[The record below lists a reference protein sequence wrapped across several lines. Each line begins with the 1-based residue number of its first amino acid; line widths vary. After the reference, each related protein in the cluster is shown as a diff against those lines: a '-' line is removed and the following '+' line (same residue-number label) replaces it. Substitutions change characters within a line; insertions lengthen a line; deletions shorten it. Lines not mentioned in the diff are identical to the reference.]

1 MAGLIS
7 VEVRVDT
14 DVLRAIADAALK
26 APGLMNTVY
35 KRRVRSLR
43 SRMLAELR
51 IVPPPPNYPIKW
63 KTARQ
68 RRAFFASNGFGRGI
82 PTQRTGALLDAYDVV
97 LSSTNAGGILQVIN
111 SAPHARFVIGDDA
124 QPFHIDHWPQIAD
137 AVVKYEQ
144 IAFTELVNDWYL
156 VVDPFAGVPRT

>member
-1 MAGLIS
+1 MIRI
-7 VEVRVDT
+7 EVRVDT
-14 DVLRAIADAALK
+14 DVLDAIADAARK

-43 SRMLAELR
+43 SRMLTELR

-82 PTQRTGALLDAYDVV
+82 PTQRTGALLDAYDIA
-97 LSSTNAGGILQVIN
+97 LMSTDKGGILQVTN
-111 SAPHARFVIGDDA
+111 SAPYARYVIGDDA

-137 AVVKYEQ
+137 VVVKYEE
-144 IAFTELVNDWYL
+144 IAFNELVEDWFT
-156 VVDPFAGVPRT
+156 VVDQFAGVTR

>member
-1 MAGLIS
+1 MIS
-7 VEVRVDT
+7 VEVRLET
-14 DVLRAIADAALK
+14 DVLDAIADAAVK
-26 APGLMNTVY
+26 APGLMNTVF

-68 RRAFFASNGFGRGI
+68 RRAFFASNGFERGI
-82 PTQRTGALLDAYDVV
+82 PTERTGLLLDSYDVV
-97 LSSTNAGGILQVIN
+97 LNSTDAGGILLATN
-111 SAPHARFVIGDDA
+111 DAPYARFVVGDDA
-124 QPFHIDHWPQIAD
+124 QPFHIDHWPQLAD
-137 AVVKYEQ
+137 TVIKYEE
-144 IAFTELVNDWYL
+144 IAFNELVSDWYT